1 MNLALKV
8 VAYETDKGTFYLF
21 PGLCKGCGLCK
32 EKCPT
37 GVLVWSDTLGAY
49 STPTVSP
56 TNPDAVCRTCGI
68 CQNVCPDCAI
78 LVQRKGKE
86 EK

>member
-1 MNLALKV
+1 MNLALKR
-8 VAYETDKGTFYLF
+8 YSYDIEKGSFHLF
-21 PGLCKGCGLCK
+21 PALCKGCGLCK

-37 GVLVWSDTLGAY
+37 KVLVWSDKLGAY

-56 TNPDAVCRTCGI
+56 TNPDAVCRACGI

-78 LVQRKGKE
+78 LIEKNKKE
-86 EK
+86 